1 MTKLTDNIPFHLSNR
16 VNILRSDFNWL
27 SLFQGNWSH
36 ALLRI
41 AIMFSSS
48 NISPIVA
55 FGLLFLFFCMCVV
68 RHWVYLSFLFSLKDI
83 VSKSMC
89 YEVSGFIDCM
99 RFKSIFYKP
108 NIHFP
113 WFSECHACLYSR
125 IVPLSYFKQHEAL
138 KLKEGFFFFIWS
150 WILFTRVSGMKGSCV
165 VWYCASESFHWR
177 KESCHMVYQGSARAD
192 VFLGRC
198 HGFKVASILSDS
210 HGERITAAAEIIVRN
225 LSRYQCLY
233 IQRIVMSWLPPPY
246 YHHHPVAYSPPFSRL
261 PTGVGVWERRGWR
274 RVGGDEAPFGSG
286 VPHHRRCLNA
296 ESASPQQTGFF
307 RVHARWCPRGSRKGA

>member
-27 SLFQGNWSH
+27 SFFQGNWSH

-41 AIMFSSS
+41 AIMFISS

-55 FGLLFLFFCMCVV
+55 FGLRFLFFCMCVV

-125 IVPLSYFKQHEAL
+125 SVPLSYFKQHEAL
-138 KLKEGFFFFIWS
+138 KLKEFFFSGAEFYSHELVEWKAVVLYGIVPLSPFTEGKKVVTWFIKVLREQMCLWD
-150 WILFTRVSGMKGSCV
+150 V
-165 VWYCASESFHWR
+165 V
-177 KESCHMVYQGSARAD
+177 
-192 VFLGRC
+192 L
-198 HGFKVASILSDS
+198 DS
-210 HGERITAAAEIIVRN
+210 R
-225 LSRYQCLY
+225 
-233 IQRIVMSWLPPPY
+233 
-246 YHHHPVAYSPPFSRL
+246 
-261 PTGVGVWERRGWR
+261 
-274 RVGGDEAPFGSG
+274 
-286 VPHHRRCLNA
+286 
-296 ESASPQQTGFF
+296 
-307 RVHARWCPRGSRKGA
+307 